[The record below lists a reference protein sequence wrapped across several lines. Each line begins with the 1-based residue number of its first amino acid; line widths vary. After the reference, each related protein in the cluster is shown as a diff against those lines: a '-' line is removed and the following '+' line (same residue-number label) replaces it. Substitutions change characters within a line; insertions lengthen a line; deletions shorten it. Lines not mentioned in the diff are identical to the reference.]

1 MKVLLFIRRVLDFVF
16 VIARRKPISD
26 IVSLR
31 IGESLALLKVA
42 CPILFF
48 LKKEGG
54 EHNFKWGPSFA
65 HHKVG
70 LRLLA
75 RDADATIY
83 NHLTRKVLYIYC
95 TPVQASRTQ
104 GKRI

>member
-65 HHKVG
+65 HRKVG

-75 RDADATIY
+75 KIKPF
-83 NHLTRKVLYIYC
+83 LS
-95 TPVQASRTQ
+95 TPLACLGV
-104 GKRI
+104 G